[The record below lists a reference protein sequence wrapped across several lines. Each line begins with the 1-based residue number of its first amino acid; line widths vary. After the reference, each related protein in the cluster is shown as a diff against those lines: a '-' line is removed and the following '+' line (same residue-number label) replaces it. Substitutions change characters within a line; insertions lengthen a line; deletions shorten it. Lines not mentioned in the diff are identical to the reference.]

1 MDEQDQF
8 SAKMTTHRCQ
18 YASPVFSPSQRILQ
32 KISFLF
38 HASLYRDM
46 FKNLEDICKKFID
59 S

>member
-32 KISFLF
+32 KISFFF

-46 FKNLEDICKKFID
+46 FKNL
-59 S
+59 